1 MTKRKMFFKM
11 IVSSIIRR
19 KSRMLIA
26 LLAIAIGATILSGLV
41 TIYYDIPR
49 QLGKEFR
56 SYGANAAILP
66 SGDNLID
73 LDDLAEI
80 KKAIGEDRIVGM
92 APYRYYTTKVNEQP
106 YILTGTDLEQAK
118 ANSPFWYIDGRWL
131 ENADSGKVMI
141 GKAIAE
147 KLDLTAGDTI
157 RVKGVKYDE
166 EANATG
172 ITMSAKE
179 NEARD
184 NSDNTFDQKYE
195 IVGIVTTGGAEEEF
209 IFLPIAELNA
219 LINGGN
225 YADMIEASIEANQT
239 ELDAVA
245 ASLGAENGN
254 LIMRPVRRVT
264 QSQDQVLG
272 KLQALV
278 YIVTIIVLIITMIS
292 VTTTMMA
299 MVLERKQE
307 IGLKKALGAENKLI
321 VKEFIAESVILGI
334 LGGAVGV
341 FLGFEFAKE
350 VSLSVFG
357 RSINFQLYLIPLT
370 VVVSALVSALASV
383 WPIRKILDIH
393 PAIVLKGE

>member
-1 MTKRKMFFKM
+1 MTKKKMFFKM
-11 IVSSIIRR
+11 IFNSILRR

-66 SGDNLID
+66 SGDNLIA
-73 LDDLAEI
+73 LDQLDKI
-80 KKAIGEDRIVGM
+80 KQIIGGDRIVGM

-106 YILTGTDLEQAK
+106 YILTGTDLDGAK

-131 ENADSGKVMI
+131 TNDDSGRVMI
-141 GKAIAE
+141 GKAIAT
-147 KLDLTAGDTI
+147 KLDLGVGDTI

-166 EANATG
+166 QATATA
-172 ITMSAKE
+172 INMSAEE
-179 NEARD
+179 NEKRD
-184 NSDNTFDQKYE
+184 SSDNTFDQKYE

-219 LINGGN
+219 LINGGA

-239 ELDAVA
+239 ELDDLATA
-245 ASLGAENGN
+245 IGAKDET
-254 LIMRPVRRVT
+254 LLMRPVRRVT

-307 IGLKKALGAENKLI
+307 IGLKKALGAENNLI
-321 VKEFIAESVILGI
+321 VKEFIAESIILGI
-334 LGGAVGV
+334 LGGILGV
-341 FLGFEFAKE
+341 ILGFEFAKE

-357 RSINFQLYLIPLT
+357 RAINFQFYLIPFT
-370 VVVSALVSALASV
+370 IFVSALVSALASV